1 MTPHT
6 AQGFLLILR
15 WTCCYDGQCSLP
27 ATCSQSL
34 LLACNLQQ
42 LTHTLMQSC
51 HSCAFTP
58 QNLTDSRGHSLSPRA
73 APPPVHMHRACPH
86 SLLPA
91 VTHIRTH
98 TQGTFPPLSLQPFFP
113 THAGCLHDPCTPT
126 CSLHSHP
133 IPCSASHTA
142 EHSHPF
148 LRGACCMPAHMHAGI
163 NSQTAFAWLSMAIP
177 PSPGASTDLDD

>member
-1 MTPHT
+1 M
-6 AQGFLLILR
+6 
-15 WTCCYDGQCSLP
+15 LP
-27 ATCSQSL
+27 EPT

-51 HSCAFTP
+51 HSCAFAP

-73 APPPVHMHRACPH
+73 APPPCTCTE
-86 SLLPA
+86 PA
-91 VTHIRTH
+91 LTPCSDSHQDTH
-98 TQGTFPPLSLQPFFP
+98 TQGAFPPLSLQPFSP
-113 THAGCLHDPCTPT
+113 THTGCLHDPCTPT